1 MVRIGIP
8 VGMKFSDLRL
18 SRSAGGLVRY
28 EQSIIERIVA
38 ANGLS
43 TDSATEDL
51 VTSLIVA
58 WYSAHRLSGGE
69 PDPVA
74 EDLIAEVRLEDAAGQ
89 IVSHQPGRA

>member
-18 SRSAGGLVRY
+18 SRCADGMVRY
-28 EQSIIERIVA
+28 DLSVIESIMEA
-38 ANGLS
+38 SGL
-43 TDSATEDL
+43 DPADATGDL

-74 EDLIAEVRLEDAAGQ
+74 EDLIAEVRLQDAAGQ
-89 IVSHQPGRA
+89 IVSYQPGRA